1 MSGAARCAAGP
12 VEKIRDELL
21 TVARQYQEL
30 ADRLKRART
39 AASDPSTMRSA
50 ITSVK
55 HIRDDRGDKTNCRQ
69 PGKNTDERRHHS
81 LSLAIV
87 LRGARRKVHRS
98 SAPPLT
104 KTRRAWAGVK
114 KEPPPV
120 HARGLGSIG
129 IYQAVALLTGGSH
142 ALGEGYERANGRAL
156 PD

>member
-104 KTRRAWAGVK
+104 KNSASVGRCQKRASTRSCTRARQHRHLPSGGLVNRRLSCAGRRLR
-114 KEPPPV
+114 E
-120 HARGLGSIG
+120 
-129 IYQAVALLTGGSH
+129 
-142 ALGEGYERANGRAL
+142 GERPRAA
-156 PD
+156 